1 MPSYRI
7 RWTRKDK
14 TKAGWFPI
22 QPQSQKP
29 LILKDKYCAEEFLK
43 YLIKNAVG
51 YNYELVESK

>member
-14 TKAGWFPI
+14 TKAGWVPEN
-22 QPQSQKP
+22 PKTQKP